1 MLGSEL
7 LVVGAIVALAS
18 PVVEVEEDVYTY
30 TAPDNGAGP
39 MWCFGSTCL
48 VRSRGRLF
56 ASGQETIEGAK
67 PLNNVR
73 WTLRTRYDGGWR
85 LISTDEGRTREPSPM
100 AAFHDGDVFLSVNP
114 TLTPPGTEG
123 GGPARPQI
131 LALRAAAPD
140 APPAVLEPRWDGEPA
155 FTEHSYRSFAAD
167 GPNGELILFQNIGYT
182 HAEWAFRDRD
192 GKWAA
197 AGKLEWPFGAEH
209 DDPQPIRVCYPNV
222 ALRDRA
228 VYFCGVSDIV
238 EPYHA
243 WRDFKRELTGREWD
257 YDFRRLFLTACPD
270 IRTGRFA
277 PWLEVASRD
286 KTCGW
291 ISPCDLY
298 VAPDGAVHVLW
309 TERALDERL
318 RARFFPEAKQRHAL
332 EYAIVRDGR
341 VTHRRTLLEA
351 GEGLGGEV
359 SGQARFQV
367 TPDGRLFV
375 IHYVSGTNAAGEGI
389 SENRVFEL
397 RDGAPVGE
405 PVRVPLSEPF
415 GSFFTATVRG
425 GSPPSDVIDLLGEP
439 AGRGGTIRYARVRL
453 VN

>member
-197 AGKLEWPFGAEH
+197 AGKLEWPFGAEY

-351 GEGLGGEV
+351 GEGLGREV
-359 SGQARFQV
+359 PGQHRFQV

-375 IHYVSGTNAAGEGI
+375 FGYVSGVNAADEAF
-389 SENRVFEL
+389 SEDRVFEL
-397 RDGAPVGE
+397 RDCEPVGE

>member
-1 MLGSEL
+1 MDRT
-7 LVVGAIVALAS
+7 AS
-18 PVVEVEEDVYTY
+18 
-30 TAPDNGAGP
+30 
-39 MWCFGSTCL
+39 SSS
-48 VRSRGRLF
+48 SRTS
-56 ASGQETIEGAK
+56 A
-67 PLNNVR
+67 
-73 WTLRTRYDGGWR
+73 TRR
-85 LISTDEGRTREPSPM
+85 
-100 AAFHDGDVFLSVNP
+100 
-114 TLTPPGTEG
+114 
-123 GGPARPQI
+123 
-131 LALRAAAPD
+131 
-140 APPAVLEPRWDGEPA
+140 
-155 FTEHSYRSFAAD
+155 
-167 GPNGELILFQNIGYT
+167 
-182 HAEWAFRDRD
+182 AFRDRD

-197 AGKLEWPFGAEH
+197 AGKLEWPFGAEY
-209 DDPQPIRVCYPNV
+209 DYPQPIRVCYPNV

-351 GEGLGGEV
+351 GEGLGREV
-359 SGQARFQV
+359 PGQHRFQV

-375 IHYVSGTNAAGEGI
+375 FGYVSGVNAA
-389 SENRVFEL
+389 
-397 RDGAPVGE
+397 D
-405 PVRVPLSEPF
+405 
-415 GSFFTATVRG
+415 
-425 GSPPSDVIDLLGEP
+425 
-439 AGRGGTIRYARVRL
+439 
-453 VN
+453 